1 VTSTVEANPT
11 PAIRQTPRSL
21 ATVRECLASA
31 LENGASAH
39 GLRLARPVVVPKEA
53 LMYDTKVWLTS
64 QQLQLLLYRI
74 FDVDDDSFGFDDD
87 VELPLEPEDIPW
99 NRN

>member
-1 VTSTVEANPT
+1 
-11 PAIRQTPRSL
+11 
-21 ATVRECLASA
+21 
-31 LENGASAH
+31 
-39 GLRLARPVVVPKEA
+39 
-53 LMYDTKVWLTS
+53 MYDTKVWLTS

-87 VELPLEPEDIPW
+87 LELPLEPEDIPW